1 MRSSRPLI
9 LWHYL
14 SESLFPVR
22 LKLSLESLF
31 TFLEI
36 ILAYLVKIVILFW
49 FNKKMYDR
57 VQIIII
63 IIMLE
68 LIIALEIF
76 VCRVSELM
84 PSIFTFMQ

>member
-1 MRSSRPLI
+1 
-9 LWHYL
+9 
-14 SESLFPVR
+14 
-22 LKLSLESLF
+22 
-31 TFLEI
+31 
-36 ILAYLVKIVILFW
+36 
-49 FNKKMYDR
+49 MYDR

-84 PSIFTFMQ
+84 PSIFTFMQLDQASHIDLRRERRGGWRW